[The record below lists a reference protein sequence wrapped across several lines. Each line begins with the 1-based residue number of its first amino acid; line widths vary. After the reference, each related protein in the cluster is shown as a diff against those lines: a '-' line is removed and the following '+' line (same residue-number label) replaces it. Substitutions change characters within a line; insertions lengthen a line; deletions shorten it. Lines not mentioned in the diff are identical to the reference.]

1 MVAKQRSTGAAAAA
15 AALDLDCSEFGQHPA
30 AAGRLTGMEGG
41 NGSAFEHAVVVNVSL
56 ESMPHGNGDGRCG
69 VGLELLPLGNVV
81 GGLDRESAPCGDD
94 ADVHDMDLEPPTG
107 EEGHDPDDGT
117 RLFFR
122 NFDRADLAT
131 PDVSRA
137 RV

>member
-1 MVAKQRSTGAAAAA
+1 
-15 AALDLDCSEFGQHPA
+15 
-30 AAGRLTGMEGG
+30 MEGG
-41 NGSAFEHAVVVNVSL
+41 DGSEFERAVVVNVSL
-56 ESMPHGNGDGRCG
+56 ESMPYGNGDGRCG
-69 VGLELLPLGNVV
+69 VDHESLPCGNVV

-107 EEGHDPDDGT
+107 EEGHDSDEGM
-117 RLFFR
+117 RFFR

>member
-1 MVAKQRSTGAAAAA
+1 MEMAGAEWVTSH
-15 AALDLDCSEFGQHPA
+15 CP
-30 AAGRLTGMEGG
+30 
-41 NGSAFEHAVVVNVSL
+41 
-56 ESMPHGNGDGRCG
+56 C
-69 VGLELLPLGNVV
+69 GNVV

-107 EEGHDPDDGT
+107 EEGHDSDEGT
-117 RLFFR
+117 RLFFFR
-122 NFDRADLAT
+122 KFDRADLAT